1 MMKRHLVLFLLMISV
16 SLLAGQSVQDSGLM
30 WNKLKVERLPDMNL
44 PRAGHTVFYA
54 GNELTVVGG
63 HTSGFVM
70 TPTAEYYS
78 DGVWHLIPTVY
89 PHDNGMAVMLD
100 DGKRVLI
107 AGGHEKNLGIGQSFE
122 VEMYTPESHTF
133 DGFGCL
139 DRKRAFAQGVELDS
153 GRVLIT
159 GNHQGNDAFEM
170 FDGKKQFRQVKEVTT
185 WRSMPYVLPIAPDD
199 AITFGAVWRGRFEPC
214 DTVDRLKGEPFC
226 APLLKEWMPLVYDQN
241 SHVNESFIGD
251 ETTGDYS
258 YIIAAQHSNGE
269 IAFIH
274 IHDTVFTLLPTTCPV
289 PTTSEWGSI
298 KYDRSAIADRQA
310 GKVYLV
316 GNDNT
321 GRAYVVAMEY
331 DKQPA
336 PLTFYYTDPLLDFG
350 DATPVLTS
358 EGDLIITGGIIDD
371 NFAPFATAWLLQIG
385 ERETALVAES
395 SPNRTWLWVL
405 CGLLLVGVL
414 VVFRHYRNDIQ
425 PQPQKADDELMTQI
439 TQLMETQHLYLN
451 PNLQVNDVANALGV
465 HRNAVSASINAQ
477 QGCSFNQFINNYR
490 VEKAKMLLCEL
501 PNMKISTVGL
511 ESGFSNER
519 TFFRVFKEATGM
531 TPKEWVTKQQK

>member
-1 MMKRHLVLFLLMISV
+1 MMKRHIVLFLLMISV

-122 VEMYTPESHTF
+122 VEMYTPELHTF

-274 IHDTVFTLLPTTCPV
+274 IHDTVFTLLPTTCSV

-321 GRAYVVAMEY
+321 GRACVVAMEY

-336 PLTFYYTDPLLDFG
+336 PLTFYYTDPLPDFG
-350 DATPVLTS
+350 NATPILTP
-358 EGDLIITGGIIDD
+358 EGDLIVTGGSADD
-371 NFAPFATAWLLQIG
+371 NFAPFATVWLLQIG

-490 VEKAKMLLCEL
+490 VEKAKMLLCEK

-511 ESGFSNER
+511 ESGFANER